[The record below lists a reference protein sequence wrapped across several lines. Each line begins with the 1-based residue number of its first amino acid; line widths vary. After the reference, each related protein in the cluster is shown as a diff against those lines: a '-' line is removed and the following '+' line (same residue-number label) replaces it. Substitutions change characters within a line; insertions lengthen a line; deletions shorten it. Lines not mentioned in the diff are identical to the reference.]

1 MKLISRLHAE
11 GAKIEK
17 KAGDSSSK
25 LERNTN
31 EIRAHILLYSPRSPC
46 SPPTLSSSSCSR
58 THLIHISLPN
68 RDSFECPGSKRGS
81 RSPLVRPL
89 RLSMER
95 EGIESFQNT
104 GTSADKSVMMG
115 V

>member
-1 MKLISRLHAE
+1 MKYEHIYFSIVRSLRARLQHH
-11 GAKIEK
+11 
-17 KAGDSSSK
+17 
-25 LERNTN
+25 LRPP
-31 EIRAHILLYSPRSPC
+31 IRA
-46 SPPTLSSSSCSR
+46 PTSF
-58 THLIHISLPN
+58 IISLPN

-95 EGIESFQNT
+95 EGIGSFQNT

-115 V
+115 I